1 MTTISTSAFYE
12 RATSDFTSLRKRA
25 EELQTQV
32 ATGQRLSRSSDD
44 PLAASRLRQLSR
56 AESLSATDLTN
67 ANTAMTDLELADGA
81 LSEMA
86 DNLVRAKELA
96 TQAASG
102 TISAELRTK
111 IGIELSSIRDTL
123 VSLANSKDSAGH
135 ALFGGQGTATAYTLD
150 ASGNPVYAGT
160 AASGEVALGD
170 GQSVTRGVTGPE
182 FLTFTHGGSAT
193 DAFRVLGDLAAAI
206 QASDP
211 NAASMASDALD
222 ALETGLDRMTTA
234 QTVVGARMNWVDIN
248 LARYER
254 QGEARAKEQQ
264 EVGEVDAA
272 TAISELQ
279 QIMAV
284 LDASQASFAKLSS
297 MSLFDVIG

>member
-1 MTTISTSAFYE
+1 MTMISTSAFYE

-25 EELQTQV
+25 EDLQTQV
-32 ATGQRLSRSSDD
+32 ATGQRLTRSSDD
-44 PLAASRLRQLSR
+44 PVAASRLRQLSR
-56 AESLSATDLTN
+56 SESLSAADLAN
-67 ANTAMTDLELADGA
+67 ANTAMTDLKLADGA
-81 LSEMA
+81 LSEMT

-96 TQAASG
+96 MQAASG
-102 TISAELRTK
+102 TIGAELRTK

-123 VSLANSKDSAGH
+123 ISLANSRDSAGH
-135 ALFGGQGTATAYTLD
+135 ALFGGQGTATAYALD
-150 ASGNPVYAGT
+150 ASGNPVYSGT
-160 AASGEVALGD
+160 STSGEVALGD

-182 FLTFTHGGSAT
+182 FLTFTQGAAAT

-248 LARYER
+248 LARYDR

-279 QIMAV
+279 QIMTV